1 MSTVTSTAVVASAVV
16 ASDVVAS
23 AVDVKAVIKPKR
35 KYTARGTTVV
45 ARRVTLLDGKVIGRG
60 KPAKA
65 TKSARTVVYVPM
77 DQEYN
82 PAVHGLGVKFTPGLV
97 QFRKVFKRIKIDDLG
112 KVYNLSA
119 IVETVTK
126 SQTVDAPTVTETVS
140 DAVLAIA

>member
-1 MSTVTSTAVVASAVV
+1 MSTVTSTPTVTSVVAST
-16 ASDVVAS
+16 SDV
-23 AVDVKAVIKPKR
+23 DVKPKR

-126 SQTVDAPTVTETVS
+126 SQAVDAPTVTETVS
-140 DAVLAIA
+140 DAVLAVA

>member
-1 MSTVTSTAVVASAVV
+1 MSTVTSTTVV
-16 ASDVVAS
+16 ASDV
-23 AVDVKAVIKPKR
+23 DVKPKR

-119 IVETVTK
+119 IVETVAK
-126 SQTVDAPTVTETVS
+126 SPAVDAPTVTETVS
-140 DAVLAIA
+140 DAVLAVA

>member
-1 MSTVTSTAVVASAVV
+1 MSTVTSTAVVASDVV
-16 ASDVVAS
+16 ASD
-23 AVDVKAVIKPKR
+23 VDVKAVIKPKR

-126 SQTVDAPTVTETVS
+126 SQAVDAPTVTETVS
-140 DAVLAIA
+140 DAVLEVA

>member
-1 MSTVTSTAVVASAVV
+1 MSTVTSTAAV
-16 ASDVVAS
+16 ASD
-23 AVDVKAVIKPKR
+23 VDVKAVIKPKR

-119 IVETVTK
+119 IVETVAK
-126 SQTVDAPTVTETVS
+126 SSTVDAPTVDAPTVTETVS

>member
-16 ASDVVAS
+16 ASD
-23 AVDVKAVIKPKR
+23 VDVKAVIKPKR

-97 QFRKVFKRIKIDDLG
+97 QFRKVFKRIKINDLG

-126 SQTVDAPTVTETVS
+126 SQAVDAPTVTETVS
-140 DAVLAIA
+140 DAVLEVA

>member
-16 ASDVVAS
+16 ASD
-23 AVDVKAVIKPKR
+23 VDVKAVIKPKR

-97 QFRKVFKRIKIDDLG
+97 QFRKVFKRIKINDLG

-126 SQTVDAPTVTETVS
+126 SQAVDAPTVTETVS